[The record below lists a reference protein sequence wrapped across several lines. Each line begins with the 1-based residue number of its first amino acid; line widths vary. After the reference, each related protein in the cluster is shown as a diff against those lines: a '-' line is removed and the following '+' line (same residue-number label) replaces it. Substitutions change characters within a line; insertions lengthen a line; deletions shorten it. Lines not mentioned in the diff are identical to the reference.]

1 MKKSVVTIPLLFV
14 ASMATILLGRQY
26 AASQR
31 ADMTQMHLQPESE
44 ELYEDT
50 TPKDEE
56 EADTLSK
63 REEYE
68 SRDDLSLYE
77 QLDFL
82 SMTSESA
89 SVGFYGD
96 IDMEEVWVQTLLTS
110 IENNTEG
117 SIQVE
122 DFTYPGLDSYE
133 LMFRQTSQAVV
144 ENQPD
149 ILLYG
154 LPALPDQTRDIGL
167 AETDEYM
174 STILNQLNQTEEML
188 IIVIEPYVQLNEM
201 NQLNSRSLDYRSYLN
216 TMRDIIE
223 ERQLALLPLHTDFSE
238 EAATNGLSYYYTESE
253 NELNGAGNE
262 LVTNLVDGYF
272 SQIKE

>member
-14 ASMATILLGRQY
+14 ASMATIFLGRQY

-44 ELYEDT
+44 ELFEET
-50 TPKDEE
+50 TPKEE
-56 EADTLSK
+56 EESDTLSK
-63 REEYE
+63 REEYA

-77 QLDFL
+77 QLDYL

-110 IENNTEG
+110 IEDKTEG
-117 SIQVE
+117 SIRVE

-174 STILNQLNQTEEML
+174 STILNQLNQTEEMQL
-188 IIVIEPYVQLNEM
+188 IVIEPYVQLNEM

-253 NELNGAGNE
+253 NELNEAGNE